1 MTLST
6 HVLDTARGGPAVG
19 VPVDLQ
25 RLDQP
30 DWVAVARGS
39 TDADGR
45 LSAWTPEP
53 TLSTGRYR
61 LLFDVASYLGPDCFF
76 PEVTVV
82 FELTDPGRK
91 LHLPLLLSPFG
102 FTAYRGV

>member
-6 HVLDTARGGPAVG
+6 HVLDTARGGPAAG
-19 VPVDLQ
+19 VPVALQ
-25 RLDQP
+25 RPAQP
-30 DWVAVARGS
+30 DWLTVARGS

-45 LSAWTPEP
+45 LSRWTPEVA
-53 TLSTGRYR
+53 LEAGRYR
-61 LLFDVASYLGPDCFF
+61 LLFDVAAYLGPDAFF

-82 FELTDPGRK
+82 FDIADPSGK

-102 FTAYRGV
+102 YTAYRGV